1 MPCQAKFGSARG
13 RCADKRWC
21 DEIAAMSRATTDV
34 CIGKQQQR
42 DPDSRNAT
50 EWMHHEQW
58 RLGVTG
64 AHPCRG
70 EVCIMLGMGW
80 TGAAGAREMVLELHK
95 SSWLHSMSWRT
106 GSSGLLGGEI
116 GEAAGNTMSCGGW
129 ATGLSSANIIHV
141 VGNCVWVAAHII
153 TTIVRADVRLREY
166 ARLTAAK
173 TRTKTA
179 ACLVPESNGVWAEPP
194 ALRQSHSERHRAG
207 QFAGRIKHGNLLF
220 LELSP
225 SLDWI
230 QSGVVFIMGLG
241 DNSIGDTLQ
250 CRRRADW
257 IDTGH
262 ACLAAGSTSGVIR
275 VSSKRHYQWHPPYHI
290 MNKIAGLAPAQPKI
304 MMLCPA
310 PQSNCH

>member
-1 MPCQAKFGSARG
+1 AYRYGASAGLGEARPAALRAFAGFGSRRRGAECIEARSQVSVAGDRG
-13 RCADKRWC
+13 RQHGL
-21 DEIAAMSRATTDV
+21 V
-34 CIGKQQQR
+34 CWAGYQKQ
-42 DPDSRNAT
+42 
-50 EWMHHEQW
+50 W
-58 RLGVTG
+58 V
-64 AHPCRG
+64 
-70 EVCIMLGMGW
+70 V
-80 TGAAGAREMVLELHK
+80 
-95 SSWLHSMSWRT
+95 
-106 GSSGLLGGEI
+106 GGEI